1 MSILVVDTAL
11 QLVARFLNNVKSITN
26 YYSDTSL
33 ADVGKLTNVQPLC
46 VFSRDCSG
54 LEYAN
59 DISQSLLNLFC
70 SYYLQAINILTRVDS
85 AEIVRVLDRLNPD
98 RDETGFLLTDS
109 LSTESVQRM
118 RLATEDFKIGLP
130 TRRMAGRLALEVNAR
145 NFHDENYDTGKNGNV
160 NERVLQEAA
169 NLSVGKLLRVNLAYA
184 AAGDQ
189 TADIINPGEK
199 DKRLTLDINVRL
211 LASFI
216 PNESISHILVS
227 KKEDMSMSDRWMGYR
242 SGRLSFIQDLIFC
255 QDVIDEY
262 KRAMATDN
270 TGTMQEIVRR
280 VNNAKK
286 FGLLTKNPSL
296 VAASTLFVISEEI
309 ARGMEAELG
318 GKLSNPSIR
327 KKAFDAT
334 YAMIICVVN
343 RDYQTVTF
351 YTRNVT
357 QPTEVRVSA
366 LKQANKGGG
375 PDIMEV
381 MKNFNMGLPATF

>member
-11 QLVARFLNNVKSITN
+11 QLVARFLNNVKSLTN

-33 ADVGKLTNVQPLC
+33 ADVSKLTNVQPLC

-109 LSTESVQRM
+109 LATESIQRM
-118 RLATEDFKIGLP
+118 RLATEDFRMGLP
-130 TRRMAGRLALEVNAR
+130 TRRMSNRLALETTAR
-145 NFHDENYDTGKNGNV
+145 NFHDENYHDTKNA

-169 NLSVGKLLRVNLAYA
+169 NLSVGKLLRINMAYNSA
-184 AAGDQ
+184 PG
-189 TADIINPGEK
+189 TETDILNPATK

-211 LASFI
+211 LASFL
-216 PNESISHILVS
+216 PNESINQILVS
-227 KKEDMSMSDRWMGYR
+227 KKEDMTLSDRWMGYR
-242 SGRLSFIQDLIFC
+242 SGRLEFIKDLIFC

-262 KRAMATDN
+262 KRAMALDN

-296 VAASTLFVISEEI
+296 VAASSLFVISEEV
-309 ARGMEAELG
+309 ARNMESELG
-318 GKLSNPSIR
+318 GKLSSPSVR
-327 KKAFDAT
+327 KKAFDST
-334 YAMIICVVN
+334 YAMIIAVVN

-351 YTRNVT
+351 YVRNIN
-357 QPTEVRVSA
+357 QPTEVRVSS
-366 LKQANKGGG
+366 LKQSNRNSG

-381 MKNFNMGLPATF
+381 MKSFNMGMPATF

>member
-1 MSILVVDTAL
+1 MSILAVDTAL
-11 QLVARFLNNVKSITN
+11 QLVARFLNNVKSLTN

-33 ADVGKLTNVQPLC
+33 ADVSKLTNVQPLC

-109 LSTESVQRM
+109 LATESVSRL
-118 RLATEDFKIGLP
+118 RLATEDFRMGLP
-130 TRRMAGRLALEVNAR
+130 TRRMHDRLALETTAR
-145 NFHDENYDTGKNGNV
+145 NFHDENYHDTKNA

-169 NLSVGKLLRVNLAYA
+169 NLSVGKLLRINMAYNSDPMT
-184 AAGDQ
+184 GD
-189 TADIINPGEK
+189 ILNPATK

-211 LASFI
+211 LASFL
-216 PNESISHILVS
+216 PNESINQILVS
-227 KKEDMSMSDRWMGYR
+227 KKEDMTLSDRWMGYR
-242 SGRLSFIQDLIFC
+242 SGRLEFIKDLIFC

-262 KRAMATDN
+262 KRAMALDN

-296 VAASTLFVISEEI
+296 VAASSLFVISEEV
-309 ARGMEAELG
+309 ARNMESELG
-318 GKLSNPSIR
+318 GKLNNPSVR
-327 KKAFDAT
+327 KKAFDST
-334 YAMIICVVN
+334 YAMIIAVVN

-351 YTRNVT
+351 YVRNIN
-357 QPTEVRVSA
+357 QPTEVRVSS
-366 LKQANKGGG
+366 LKQSNRNSG

-381 MKNFNMGLPATF
+381 MKSFNMGMPATF

>member
-1 MSILVVDTAL
+1 MSILAVDTAL
-11 QLVARFLNNVKSITN
+11 QLVARFLNNVKSLTN

-33 ADVGKLTNVQPLC
+33 ADVSKLTNVQPLC

-109 LSTESVQRM
+109 LATESIQRM
-118 RLATEDFKIGLP
+118 RLATEDFRMGLP
-130 TRRMAGRLALEVNAR
+130 TRRMGDRLALETTAR
-145 NFHDENYDTGKNGNV
+145 NFHDENYHDAKNA

-169 NLSVGKLLRVNLAYA
+169 NLSVGKLLRINMAYNSA
-184 AAGDQ
+184 PG
-189 TADIINPGEK
+189 TETDILNPATK

-211 LASFI
+211 LASFL
-216 PNESISHILVS
+216 PNESINQILVS
-227 KKEDMSMSDRWMGYR
+227 KKEDMTLSDRWMGYR
-242 SGRLSFIQDLIFC
+242 SGRLEFIKDLIFC

-262 KRAMATDN
+262 KRAMALDN

-296 VAASTLFVISEEI
+296 VAASSLFVISEEV
-309 ARGMEAELG
+309 ARNMESELG
-318 GKLSNPSIR
+318 GKLSSPSVR
-327 KKAFDAT
+327 KKAFDST
-334 YAMIICVVN
+334 YAMIIAVVN

-351 YTRNVT
+351 YVRNIN
-357 QPTEVRVSA
+357 QPTEVRVSS
-366 LKQANKGGG
+366 LKQSNRNSG

-381 MKNFNMGLPATF
+381 MKSFNMGMPATF